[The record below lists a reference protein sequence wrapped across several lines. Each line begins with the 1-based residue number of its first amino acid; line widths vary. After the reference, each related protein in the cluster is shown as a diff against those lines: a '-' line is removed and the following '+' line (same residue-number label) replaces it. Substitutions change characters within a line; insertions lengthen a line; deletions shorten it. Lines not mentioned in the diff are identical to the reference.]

1 MIVNPTT
8 LSLRAK
14 KLGAL
19 ILDARL
25 AARRSIEDCSAAL
38 GIPPAAY
45 ESYEMGQ
52 SSPSL
57 PEIELLAYYLKVP
70 VEHFWDSQA
79 LAEISDA
86 DKSWDAEKYVNLRNR
101 MVGAQLRIAR
111 TKAGISLEELAQKT
125 ELSASQ
131 VESYEYGQAPI
142 PLPLFDAINEI
153 LGVPVK
159 DYYDKKGLVG
169 QWFTQQRLLQEFSAL
184 PPDLQEFVTKPVNQ
198 PYLEMAV
205 RLSGMSVDKL
215 RAVAEVLLE
224 ITL

>member
-25 AARRSIEDCSAAL
+25 AARRSIEECSNAL
-38 GIPPAAY
+38 GIPPSVY
-45 ESYEMGQ
+45 ESYELGQ

-70 VEHFWDSQA
+70 MEHFWDNQTLPEKSN
-79 LAEISDA
+79 A
-86 DKSWDAEKYVNLRNR
+86 DQSWDAQKFVYLRNR
-101 MVGAQLRIAR
+101 MVGAQLRMAR
-111 TKAGISLEELAQKT
+111 TNAGISIEDLAQKT
-125 ELSASQ
+125 NQPSSQ
-131 VESYEYGQAPI
+131 IEAYEMGQVPI

-153 LGVPVK
+153 LGVPFK
-159 DYYDKKGLVG
+159 DYYDKKGPVG
-169 QWFTQQRLLQEFSAL
+169 QWFNQQRLLQEFSAL
-184 PPDLQEFVTKPVNQ
+184 PPSLQEFVTKPVNQ